1 MFMPQRCMPGVLQ
14 MSRSL
19 RRMQLL
25 LLMMMVMIAQNYR
38 TSVLQDA
45 ISRPCGR

>member
-19 RRMQLL
+19 RRMQL